1 MKRKSAETK
10 LTNMLPAYQRLAEK
24 EENGSGNSL
33 RNRLYTVS
41 FSKFSSLTVTLPLAS
56 FLFCVGYSMYFFNEQ
71 STSTHCHVKN
81 YLPSI
86 SAAIGSFQPQ
96 AIIWQLSIILHF
108 PARLTITWMYL
119 QSYQKNIRKNRKS
132 IAYLACIINVIENF
146 TLLGLSLYTSIDSYG
161 NYQNKLCYQHTAG
174 LSQTT
179 SHYLYFLFFVEIH
192 KNCFCTFILASEI
205 YMAMSY
211 YLNKKAKRSKEMT
224 SLEVKSLKM
233 KRNLFITNLSSILLA
248 AYFFVRH
255 NERCEPGVYTLFA
268 FFEYV
273 VVLTNM
279 AFHMCAYFDFH
290 NQHLSFDWRY
300 GLRIHYR

>member
-1 MKRKSAETK
+1 
-10 LTNMLPAYQRLAEK
+10 MLPAYQRLAEK

-33 RNRLYTVS
+33 RNRLFTVS
-41 FSKFSSLTVTLPLAS
+41 FSKFSTLTVTLPLAS

-96 AIIWQLSIILHF
+96 AFIWQLSIILHF

-161 NYQNKLCYQHTAG
+161 NYQNKFCYQYTAG
-174 LSQTT
+174 SIKTT
-179 SHYLYFLFFVEIH
+179 SYNYHHVLLFFVEIH
-192 KNCFCTFILASEI
+192 KNCFCTFILASEL
-205 YMAMSY
+205 YMALSY
-211 YLNKKAKRSKEMT
+211 YLNKKAKRSKEMS

-255 NERCEPGVYTLFA
+255 NERCESGVYTLFA

-290 NQHLSFDWRY
+290 NQHLSFDWKY

>member
-1 MKRKSAETK
+1 MI
-10 LTNMLPAYQRLAEK
+10 PAYQRLAEK
-24 EENGSGNSL
+24 EENESGNSL

-41 FSKFSSLTVTLPLAS
+41 FSKFSTLTVTLPLAS

-146 TLLGLSLYTSIDSYG
+146 TLLGLSLYTSIDSY
-161 NYQNKLCYQHTAG
+161 
-174 LSQTT
+174 
-179 SHYLYFLFFVEIH
+179 EIH

-211 YLNKKAKRSKEMT
+211 YLNKIAKRSKEMT

>member
-1 MKRKSAETK
+1 MIII
-10 LTNMLPAYQRLAEK
+10 
-24 EENGSGNSL
+24 
-33 RNRLYTVS
+33 
-41 FSKFSSLTVTLPLAS
+41 S
-56 FLFCVGYSMYFFNEQ
+56 FLF
-71 STSTHCHVKN
+71 
-81 YLPSI
+81 
-86 SAAIGSFQPQ
+86 
-96 AIIWQLSIILHF
+96 
-108 PARLTITWMYL
+108 
-119 QSYQKNIRKNRKS
+119 
-132 IAYLACIINVIENF
+132 
-146 TLLGLSLYTSIDSYG
+146 
-161 NYQNKLCYQHTAG
+161 
-174 LSQTT
+174 
-179 SHYLYFLFFVEIH
+179 FLVEIH
-192 KNCFCTFILASEI
+192 KICFCTFILASEI

-268 FFEYV
+268 LFEYI

-290 NQHLSFDWRY
+290 NQHLSFDWRN